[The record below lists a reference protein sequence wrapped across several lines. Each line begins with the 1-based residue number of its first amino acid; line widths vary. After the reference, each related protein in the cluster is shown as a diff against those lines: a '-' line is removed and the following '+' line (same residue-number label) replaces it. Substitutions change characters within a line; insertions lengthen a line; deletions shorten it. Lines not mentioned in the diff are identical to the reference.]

1 MIYHNTEKCCM
12 NENGMVI
19 AKIMEERIVLAL
31 SVFDNLPKNE
41 IEEPL
46 QAAFYDLTHSGYI
59 QEIYHSEFCKLQ
71 NVEIPLTRSIR
82 HEIHSIFTSCL
93 NYQIVTYKMRR
104 SFKGE

>member
-1 MIYHNTEKCCM
+1 MIYHDTEKCCM
-12 NENGMVI
+12 NENGMII
-19 AKIMEERIVLAL
+19 AKIMEERIVAAL
-31 SVFDNLPKNE
+31 SIFDNLQKNE
-41 IEEPL
+41 IEEPI

-71 NVEIPLTRSIR
+71 NVEIPLTQSIR